1 MAEAPTTQAKETHE
15 FQTEIRQL
23 LDLMVHSL
31 YGNKE
36 IFLRELI
43 SNASDAADKLRFE
56 ALSDDSLYEGDG
68 DLKVRVSFDR
78 DARTVT
84 VRDNGVG
91 MTREEIAANLGTIA
105 RSGTRRFFES
115 LTGDSAKD
123 AQLIGQFGVGFYSC
137 FIVSD
142 RVTVT
147 SRRAGRPA
155 SEGVRWE
162 SGGEGEFTV
171 ETVEA
176 EARGTEVVLHLRED
190 EDEFL
195 DRYRLRSIVRKYSD
209 HVSIPILMPGEG
221 KAGDEDAD
229 KGDAEADGGDDTR
242 ADAADDTTDDTGSKD
257 RDEETINAATALW
270 TRNKSELGD
279 DDYKGFYKH
288 VSHDFEDPLAWV
300 HSRVEG
306 TLEYSVLLFI
316 PARVPFD
323 LWDRN
328 VRRGVKLYVRRV
340 FIMDDAEHLMP
351 AYLRF
356 VRGVVD
362 SADLPLNVS
371 REILQE
377 NRQIRS
383 IRSGSVKRV
392 LDLLSGLARDEPD
405 KYATFWKHFGK
416 VLKEGVVEDDKN
428 REQIAKLL
436 RFASTQDADDAQTV
450 SLDDYVGRMKEG
462 QKGIYYVTADGYRTA
477 RNSPHLEVFD
487 KHGLEVLLLADPI
500 DEWLVMHLTEYGD
513 KPLVSVMKGELDLGG
528 VAGGDDASEGE
539 ADGAGAGDA
548 DHAPVLE
555 KFREALSGRVK
566 EVRAT
571 RRLSTS
577 PACLVSEE
585 HELSRHLE
593 RILDAAGQRI
603 DATQPIL
610 EVNPDH
616 PMVAR
621 LAAETDPDRCK
632 DWASLIFDQAL
643 LSEGGKLEDPAAFVR
658 RMNEVIVTLAR
669 GESGPARKRAQ
680 RTAKKATKKVA
691 KKAGKKAAT
700 QAGKEVATQA
710 GKEVAT
716 QAGKKTAEPS
726 AQEEPG
732 GSAQC

>member
-1 MAEAPTTQAKETHE
+1 MAEAQTKETHG
-15 FQTEIRQL
+15 FQTEVRKL
-23 LDLMVHSL
+23 LDLMIHSL
-31 YGNKE
+31 YSNKE

-56 ALSDDSLYEGDG
+56 ALSDDTLYEGDG
-68 DLKVRVSFDR
+68 ELKVRVSFDR
-78 DARTVT
+78 DARTIT
-84 VRDNGVG
+84 VRDNGIG
-91 MTREEIAANLGTIA
+91 MTREETAANLGTIA

-171 ETVEA
+171 ETVEV
-176 EARGTEVVLHLRED
+176 EARGTEVVLHLREE

-221 KAGDEDAD
+221 KAEDEDKDDEGRDDESKDED
-229 KGDAEADGGDDTR
+229 KG
-242 ADAADDTTDDTGSKD
+242 

-270 TRNKSELGD
+270 TRNKSEIGD

-316 PARVPFD
+316 PTRTPFD
-323 LWDRN
+323 LRDRN

-356 VRGVVD
+356 VRGVID

-383 IRSGSVKRV
+383 IRAGSVKRV
-392 LDLLSGLARDEPD
+392 LDLLAGLAKDEPD
-405 KYATFWKHFGK
+405 KYATFWEQFGR
-416 VLKEGVVEDDKN
+416 VLKEGIVEDDKN

-436 RFASTQDADDAQTV
+436 RFASTHDADDAQTV

-500 DEWLVMHLTEYGD
+500 DEWLAMHLTEYEG
-513 KPLVSVMKGELDLGG
+513 KPLVSVMKGELDLGD
-528 VAGGDDASEGE
+528 VAGEDDASEDEASEDE
-539 ADGAGAGDA
+539 ADGNG

-555 KFREALSGRVK
+555 KFREALGERVK
-566 EVRAT
+566 DVRAT

-585 HELSRHLE
+585 YEMSRHLE
-593 RILDAAGQRI
+593 RILGAAGQKI
-603 DATQPIL
+603 DGAKPIL
-610 EVNPDH
+610 EINPDH
-616 PMVAR
+616 PMVDR
-621 LAAETDPDRCK
+621 LAAEPDPDRCK
-632 DWASLIFDQAL
+632 DWASLIFEQAL
-643 LSEGGKLEDPAAFVR
+643 LSEGGRLEDPATFVR
-658 RMNEVIVTLAR
+658 RMNELIVTLAQ
-669 GESGPARKRAQ
+669 GGAPGPARGREEEAAAEEIAE
-680 RTAKKATKKVA
+680 TEPE
-691 KKAGKKAAT
+691 AGREEGEDRG
-700 QAGKEVATQA
+700 AGGEAD
-710 GKEVAT
+710 
-716 QAGKKTAEPS
+716 
-726 AQEEPG
+726 
-732 GSAQC
+732 C

>member
-1 MAEAPTTQAKETHE
+1 MDEVRTKETHG
-15 FQTEIRQL
+15 FQTEVRKL

-31 YGNKE
+31 YSNKE

-43 SNASDAADKLRFE
+43 SNAADAADKLRFE
-56 ALSDDSLYEGDG
+56 ALSDDTLYEGDG
-68 DLKVRVSFDR
+68 ELEVCVSFDP
-78 DARTVT
+78 DARTIL
-84 VRDNGVG
+84 VRDNGIG

-123 AQLIGQFGVGFYSC
+123 TQLIGQFGVGFYSS
-137 FIVSD
+137 FIVAD

-155 SEGVRWE
+155 AEGVRWE
-162 SGGEGEFTV
+162 SSGEGEFTV
-171 ETVEA
+171 ETVEV
-176 EARGTEVVLHLRED
+176 ERRGTEVELHLRDD
-190 EDEFL
+190 EDELL
-195 DRYRLRSIVRKYSD
+195 DRHRLRGIVRKYSD

-221 KAGDEDAD
+221 KDDD
-229 KGDAEADGGDDTR
+229 KGEG
-242 ADAADDTTDDTGSKD
+242 K
-257 RDEETINAATALW
+257 DEETINTATALW
-270 TRNKSELGD
+270 TRSKSELGD

-288 VSHDFEDPLAWV
+288 VAHDFEDPLAWV

-306 TLEYSVLLFI
+306 TLEYSLLLFV
-316 PARVPFD
+316 PARAPFD

-377 NRQIRS
+377 NRRIQS
-383 IRSGSVKRV
+383 IRTGAVKRV
-392 LDLLSGLARDEPD
+392 LDLLGGIAKDEPD
-405 KYATFWKHFGK
+405 KYATFWEQFGR
-416 VLKEGVVEDDKN
+416 VLKEGVVEDDRN

-436 RFASTQDADDAQTV
+436 RFASTHDAGDAQTV
-450 SLDDYVGRMKEG
+450 SLDDYVGRMKDG
-462 QKGIYYVTADGYRTA
+462 QKGIYYITADGYRTA
-477 RNSPHLEVFD
+477 RSSPHLEVFD

-500 DEWLVMHLTEYGD
+500 DEWLAMHLTEYGG
-513 KPLVSVMKGELDLGG
+513 KPLVSVMKGELDLGDVG
-528 VAGGDDASEGE
+528 APDDAS
-539 ADGAGAGDA
+539 GD
-548 DHAPVLE
+548 DEDSEHAPVLE
-555 KFREALSGRVK
+555 RFREALSGRIK
-566 EVRAT
+566 DVRVT

-577 PACLVSEE
+577 PACLVGEE

-593 RILDAAGQRI
+593 RILDAAGQKI
-603 DATQPIL
+603 DETRPTL
-610 EVNPDH
+610 EINPDH

-621 LAAETDPDRCK
+621 LAAEADPDRCR

-658 RMNEVIVTLAR
+658 RMNEVIVALAQ
-669 GESGPARKRAQ
+669 GGSGSARKRTK
-680 RTAKKATKKVA
+680 RTAKKTA
-691 KKAGKKAAT
+691 KKAGKREEQEAADP
-700 QAGKEVATQA
+700 
-710 GKEVAT
+710 
-716 QAGKKTAEPS
+716 EPS
-726 AQEEPG
+726 ALEPSAREKPD
-732 GSAQC
+732 GSGQR

>member
-1 MAEAPTTQAKETHE
+1 MAESQAAQTTQTKETHE

-56 ALSDDSLYEGDG
+56 ALSDDGLYEGDG
-68 DLKVRVSFDR
+68 DLKVRVSFDH
-78 DARTVT
+78 DARTIT
-84 VRDNGVG
+84 VRDNGIG
-91 MTREEIAANLGTIA
+91 MTREEVAANLGTIA

-137 FIVSD
+137 FIVSG

-171 ETVEA
+171 ETVEV
-176 EARGTEVVLHLRED
+176 EPRGTEVVLHLRD
-190 EDEFL
+190 GEDEFL
-195 DRYRLRSIVRKYSD
+195 DRYRLQGIVRKYSD

-221 KAGDEDAD
+221 KGKEEGKDAD
-229 KGDAEADGGDDTR
+229 AG
-242 ADAADDTTDDTGSKD
+242 
-257 RDEETINAATALW
+257 EETVNAATALW
-270 TRNKSELGD
+270 TRNRSELGD

-288 VSHDFEDPLAWV
+288 VAHDFDDPLAWV

-306 TLEYSVLLFI
+306 NLEYSVLLFI
-316 PARVPFD
+316 PSRPPFD

-377 NRQIRS
+377 NRQIQS

-392 LDLLSGLARDEPD
+392 LDLLGGLARDEPD
-405 KYATFWKHFGK
+405 KYATFWEHFGR

-436 RFASTQDADDAQTV
+436 RFASTHDADDVQTV
-450 SLDDYVGRMKEG
+450 SLDDYIGRMKEG

-500 DEWLVMHLTEYGD
+500 DEWLVMHLTEYED
-513 KPLVSVMKGELDLGG
+513 KPLVSVMKGELDLGD
-528 VAGGDDASEGE
+528 VARGEDASEDE
-539 ADGAGAGDA
+539 ADGDGAGDA

-555 KFREALSGRVK
+555 KFREALSERVK

-585 HELSRHLE
+585 HELGRHLE
-593 RILDAAGQRI
+593 RILDAAGQKI
-603 DATQPIL
+603 DATRPIL
-610 EVNPDH
+610 EINPGH

-621 LAAETDPDRCK
+621 LAAEADPERCK
-632 DWASLIFDQAL
+632 DWVSLIFDQAL

-658 RMNEVIVTLAR
+658 RMNALIVTLAQGGVTGPVHEHEAEAAQGTAKEIPEASPEKDREKGGEIREQDGGRAR
-669 GESGPARKRAQ
+669 GE
-680 RTAKKATKKVA
+680 
-691 KKAGKKAAT
+691 AG
-700 QAGKEVATQA
+700 
-710 GKEVAT
+710 
-716 QAGKKTAEPS
+716 
-726 AQEEPG
+726 EE
-732 GSAQC
+732 AC

>member
-1 MAEAPTTQAKETHE
+1 MAKARTTRAKETHE

-56 ALSDDSLYEGDG
+56 ALSDDSLYEGDA
-68 DLKVRVSFDR
+68 DPKVHVSFDR
-78 DARTVT
+78 DARTIT
-84 VRDNGVG
+84 VRDNGIG
-91 MTREEIAANLGTIA
+91 MTREEIAGNLGTIA

-155 SEGVRWE
+155 PEGVRWE

-171 ETVEA
+171 ETIEA
-176 EARGTEVVLHLRED
+176 EARGTEVVLHLREG

-195 DRYRLRSIVRKYSD
+195 DRYRLQGIVRKYSD

-221 KAGDEDAD
+221 KGKEEDEDEGA
-229 KGDAEADGGDDTR
+229 G
-242 ADAADDTTDDTGSKD
+242 
-257 RDEETINAATALW
+257 EETVNAATALW
-270 TRNKSELGD
+270 TRNRSELGD
-279 DDYKGFYKH
+279 DDYKSFYKH
-288 VSHDFEDPLAWV
+288 VARDFEDPLAWI

-306 TLEYSVLLFI
+306 NLEYSLLLFI
-316 PARVPFD
+316 PSRAPFD

-340 FIMDDAEHLMP
+340 FIMDDADQLMP

-356 VRGVVD
+356 VRGVID

-371 REILQE
+371 REILQQD
-377 NRQIRS
+377 RQIRS

-392 LDLLSGLARDEPD
+392 LDLLAGLARDEPD
-405 KYATFWKHFGK
+405 KYATFWEHFGR

-428 REQIAKLL
+428 REPIAKLL
-436 RFASTQDADDAQTV
+436 RFASTRDADDAQTV

-487 KHGLEVLLLADPI
+487 EHGLEVLLLADPI

-513 KPLVSVMKGELDLGG
+513 KPLVSVMKGELDLGD
-528 VAGGDDASEGE
+528 VAGGDGASEGE
-539 ADGAGAGDA
+539 ADGGGDGGGA
-548 DHAPVLE
+548 DHAPVLA
-555 KFREALSGRVK
+555 KFREALGERVK
-566 EVRAT
+566 DVRAT

-585 HELSRHLE
+585 YEMSRHLE
-593 RILDAAGQRI
+593 RILGATGQKI
-603 DATQPIL
+603 DGAKPIL
-610 EVNPDH
+610 EINPDH

-621 LAAETDPDRCK
+621 LAVEADPDRRK

-658 RMNEVIVTLAR
+658 RMNEVIVTLAQD
-669 GESGPARKRAQ
+669 GASGPVRE
-680 RTAKKATKKVA
+680 
-691 KKAGKKAAT
+691 GGEAA
-700 QAGKEVATQA
+700 
-710 GKEVAT
+710 
-716 QAGKKTAEPS
+716 
-726 AQEEPG
+726 AQEAVQEAVQEAPEASSEEEG
-732 GSAQC
+732 GNEEQVGRPRRKTRRSRAP

>member
-1 MAEAPTTQAKETHE
+1 MAEAQTKETHG
-15 FQTEIRQL
+15 FQTEVRKL
-23 LDLMVHSL
+23 LDLMIHSL
-31 YGNKE
+31 YSNKE

-56 ALSDDSLYEGDG
+56 ALSDDTLYEGDG
-68 DLKVRVSFDR
+68 ELKVRVSFDR
-78 DARTVT
+78 DARTIT
-84 VRDNGVG
+84 VRDNGIG
-91 MTREEIAANLGTIA
+91 MTREETAANLGTIA

-171 ETVEA
+171 ETVEV
-176 EARGTEVVLHLRED
+176 EARGTEVVLHLREE

-221 KAGDEDAD
+221 KAEAEDEDEATDDESKDED
-229 KGDAEADGGDDTR
+229 KG
-242 ADAADDTTDDTGSKD
+242 

-270 TRNKSELGD
+270 TRNKNEIGD

-316 PARVPFD
+316 PTRTPFD

-356 VRGVVD
+356 VRGVID
-362 SADLPLNVS
+362 SADLPLNIS

-383 IRSGSVKRV
+383 IRAGSVKRV
-392 LDLLSGLARDEPD
+392 LDLLAGLAKDEPD
-405 KYATFWKHFGK
+405 KYATFWEQFGR
-416 VLKEGVVEDDKN
+416 VLKEGIVEDDKN

-436 RFASTQDADDAQTV
+436 RFASTHDADDAQTV

-500 DEWLVMHLTEYGD
+500 DEWLAMHLTEYEG
-513 KPLVSVMKGELDLGG
+513 KPLVSVMKGELDLGD
-528 VAGGDDASEGE
+528 VAGEDDASEDEASEDE
-539 ADGAGAGDA
+539 ADGNG

-555 KFREALSGRVK
+555 KFREALGERVK
-566 EVRAT
+566 DVRAT

-585 HELSRHLE
+585 YEMSRHLE
-593 RILDAAGQRI
+593 RILGAAGQKI
-603 DATQPIL
+603 DGAKPIL
-610 EVNPDH
+610 EINPDH
-616 PMVAR
+616 PMVDR
-621 LAAETDPDRCK
+621 LAAEPDPDRCK

-643 LSEGGKLEDPAAFVR
+643 LSEGGRLEDPATFVR
-658 RMNEVIVTLAR
+658 RMNELIVTLAQGGAPGTAR
-669 GESGPARKRAQ
+669 GREEEAAAEEIAETGPE
-680 RTAKKATKKVA
+680 
-691 KKAGKKAAT
+691 AGREEGEDRG
-700 QAGKEVATQA
+700 AGGEAD
-710 GKEVAT
+710 
-716 QAGKKTAEPS
+716 
-726 AQEEPG
+726 
-732 GSAQC
+732 C